1 MWLTPYTIDLGCM
14 ELLLH
19 QLKSASTQQETDAI
33 ERDITTI
40 LEISGFSLDH
50 LSTQDILY
58 SPDGAGARELLKRA
72 FALSAGD
79 F

>member
-1 MWLTPYTIDLGCM
+1 MSGM
-14 ELLLH
+14 KSLLH

-58 SPDGAGARELLKRA
+58 NQDGAGARELLERA
-72 FALSAGD
+72 FALSAAD
-79 F
+79 FGI